1 MRTEDERAI
10 ELNIRSNSIVIVN
23 TLLCLELWVS
33 QTFLFFKLGKLC
45 LLICQNQLN
54 RPNSTFENY
63 TIFVVISFQK
73 SQNRAL
79 LYIVTSFSKNYT
91 SSWHLSIKTP
101 KNLQVKHRIIQIRR
115 HFWVKF
121 HANRGAPSW
130 RDLESYTTD
139 SDVQWQ
145 LFVMTH
151 DKYIKW

>member
-10 ELNIRSNSIVIVN
+10 ELNIRSNPIVIVN
-23 TLLCLELWVS
+23 TSPCSELRVS
-33 QTFLFFKLGKLC
+33 QPFLFFKLGKLC

-73 SQNRAL
+73 SQNRAP
-79 LYIVTSFSKNYT
+79 LYIVTSFSKNCT
-91 SSWHLSIKTP
+91 SSSHFSIKTL
-101 KNLQVKHRIIQIRR
+101 KNLQIKHIIIQIRR

-121 HANRGAPSW
+121 HANRGATSW
-130 RDLESYTTD
+130 RDLESYTND

-151 DKYIKW
+151 DNYIKW